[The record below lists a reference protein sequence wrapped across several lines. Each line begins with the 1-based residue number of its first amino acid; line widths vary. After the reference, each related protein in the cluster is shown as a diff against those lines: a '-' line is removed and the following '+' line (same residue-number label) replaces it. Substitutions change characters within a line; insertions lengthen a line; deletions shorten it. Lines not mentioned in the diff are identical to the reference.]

1 MRAPR
6 PTLPNK
12 AEAVRVILDALT
24 QRELQEQRAMNSAE
38 NIARIRKFLAG
49 AKRTERRA
57 ERAAEA
63 IYQSVRRR
71 LRTLPPQDRARVA
84 ARLNDE
90 FRIPGKPGRP
100 RSGQHVFN
108 WHVARQLP
116 FFMQVLS
123 ARYPT
128 VQITKEWTIKV
139 VCVAFPELKEISLR
153 NHFSG
158 RHRPRRP

>member
-1 MRAPR
+1 M
-6 PTLPNK
+6 
-12 AEAVRVILDALT
+12 ILNALDRR
-24 QRELQEQRAMNSAE
+24 QLQEQAATGSAD
-38 NIARIRKFLAG
+38 IARLREF
-49 AKRTERRA
+49 RERPFRERQEA
-57 ERAAEA
+57 ARAAET
-63 IYQSVRRR
+63 IYQSVRQQ
-71 LRTLPPQDRARVA
+71 LLTLPPQDRARVA
-84 ARLNDE
+84 TRLNNE